1 MCWHTLCIIC
11 LQVAA
16 GVVPGLLLLCCG
28 LEGPPKGLAAAAAA
42 AAAAAKGPLLQPASS
57 STSNAGVPSSDAQD
71 VPPGSS
77 SSIAAADGKAYVRR
91 TTLSSGGAAGEQGH
105 IGEALDSIAEPS
117 HLAEGEEENATST
130 TADSSR
136 TSSAKSAGPAGAAD
150 GKKKGGKKSKKPV
163 KLEPAMIEAQTL
175 ASAAVKLLA
184 LSGDAGRSAL
194 LSAGALPV
202 LVALLKGPV
211 APARWNSQQALLSLS
226 LEATSHT
233 TADASSSSSSGS
245 TGTATAGAP
254 AVPTIQKAPG
264 ASSQLPVKLP
274 DYISF
279 DNMPASHWK
288 PVAPMSM
295 PPQPPIPAI
304 PGRSGGTGSGR
315 PTSQGRRT
323 SVSNVG
329 MSGGP
334 SGPMIQS
341 SR

>member
-1 MCWHTLCIIC
+1 MIR

-28 LEGPPKGLAAAAAA
+28 LEGPPKGLTVAAEA
-42 AAAAAKGPLLQPASS
+42 AAAAAKSPLLPTASS

-71 VPPGSS
+71 VPPCSS
-77 SSIAAADGKAYVRR
+77 SSTAAADGKAYGRR
-91 TTLSSGGAAGEQGH
+91 ITLSPGGATGEAGH
-105 IGEALDSIAEPS
+105 VGEALDSIAEPS
-117 HLAEGEEENATST
+117 HLAEGEEEDATSA

-136 TSSAKSAGPAGAAD
+136 TSSAKSGGRAAAAD
-150 GKKKGGKKSKKPV
+150 GKKKGGKKSKKPA
-163 KLEPAMIEAQTL
+163 KLEPAMIESQTL

-184 LSGDAGRSAL
+184 LSGDVARTAL

-233 TADASSSSSSGS
+233 TGDASSSSSSGS
-245 TGTATAGAP
+245 AAAAASP
-254 AVPTIQKAPG
+254 AVPTTQKVG
-264 ASSQLPVKLP
+264 AGSLLPVKLP

-288 PVAPMSM
+288 PVASMSM

-304 PGRSGGTGSGR
+304 PGRSSGTGTGR

-334 SGPMIQS
+334 SGPTIQS

>member
-1 MCWHTLCIIC
+1 MIR

-28 LEGPPKGLAAAAAA
+28 LEGPPKGLTVAAEA
-42 AAAAAKGPLLQPASS
+42 AAAAAKSPLLPTASS

-77 SSIAAADGKAYVRR
+77 SSIAAADGKAYRR
-91 TTLSSGGAAGEQGH
+91 
-105 IGEALDSIAEPS
+105 LDSIAEPS
-117 HLAEGEEENATST
+117 HLAEGEEEDVTSA

-136 TSSAKSAGPAGAAD
+136 TSSAKSGGPAAAAD
-150 GKKKGGKKSKKPV
+150 GKKKGGKKSKKPA
-163 KLEPAMIEAQTL
+163 KLEPAMIESQTL

-184 LSGDAGRSAL
+184 LSGDVARTAL

-233 TADASSSSSSGS
+233 TGDASSSSSSSGS
-245 TGTATAGAP
+245 AAAAASP
-254 AVPTIQKAPG
+254 AVPTTQKVG
-264 ASSQLPVKLP
+264 AGSLLPVKLP

-304 PGRSGGTGSGR
+304 PGRSGGTGTGR

-334 SGPMIQS
+334 SGPTIQS